1 MGAAAAGERM
11 GRSIL
16 HVDINN
22 FYASMEIRDDPSLA
36 PFPVAV
42 CGDAEARHGII
53 LAKNYKAKAFGV
65 QTAEAIWQAKQKCPN
80 LVLVPCH
87 FEKYEKVTG
96 ESRRLLLTYS
106 DRVEPFGM
114 DEAWLDISPYAPT
127 AEAAEEI
134 ANEIREKYKKQLGLT
149 ASVGVSFN
157 KTFAKLG
164 SDMKKPDA
172 TTVITPGNFR
182 NKVWRLPVEDLLFV
196 GRHTQEKLN
205 LRGIRTIGDLAHVD
219 ENLVRA
225 WLGKWGTA
233 LRLTA
238 NGIDPGPV
246 VPMGSEAAVKS
257 IGNSFTSPCD
267 LYTEKEA
274 LALLTALS
282 EQVASRLRGSGLLGT
297 VVVLGVRDNA
307 LISFERQMKLPRP
320 SCIALELRNAAHR
333 LLSDNYS
340 FLRPIRSLGVRA
352 TGLIPENSPQQLDF
366 FTDYAAKEK
375 QAAENAKA
383 LEKEKRIQEAA
394 LRIQAKFGKNALL
407 KGMNFEDG
415 ATTRLRNKQVG
426 GHSSGED

>member
-1 MGAAAAGERM
+1 MSGMSAAGERM

-22 FYASMEIRDDPSLA
+22 FYASVEIRDDPSLA
-36 PFPVAV
+36 PYPVAV

-65 QTAEAIWQAKQKCPN
+65 KTAEAIWEAKEKCPE

-87 FEKYEKVTG
+87 FEKYERVTE
-96 ESRRLLLTYS
+96 ESRKLLLTYS

-127 AEAAEEI
+127 AEAAGEI
-134 ANEIREKYKKQLGLT
+134 ADEIRGKYKKELGLT

-196 GRHTQEKLN
+196 GRMTQEKLN
-205 LRGIRTIGDLAHVD
+205 LRGIRTIGDLAHTD
-219 ENLVRA
+219 ERLVKA

-233 LRLTA
+233 LRMTA
-238 NGIDPGPV
+238 NGLDSGPV

-267 LYTEKEA
+267 LYTEREA
-274 LALLTALS
+274 LALLQAIS
-282 EQVASRLRGSGLLGT
+282 ESVARRLRRSGLMAT

-307 LISFERQMKLPRP
+307 LFTFERQLKLPRP
-320 SCIALELRNAAHR
+320 SSIALELRNAAHR
-333 LLSDNYS
+333 LLMENYD

-352 TGLIPENSPQQLDF
+352 TGLVPETAPQQLDF
-366 FTDYAAKEK
+366 FTDHEQREK
-375 QAAENAKA
+375 RLTAERTIDEIREKYGKKCLLTGRVFAQQSSAEA
-383 LEKEKRIQEAA
+383 LEEGPAPRQ
-394 LRIQAKFGKNALL
+394 L
-407 KGMNFEDG
+407 K
-415 ATTRLRNKQVG
+415 
-426 GHSSGED
+426 

>member
-1 MGAAAAGERM
+1 MELLRAAGERM

-22 FYASMEIRDDPSLA
+22 FYASVEIRDDPSLA

-65 QTAEAIWQAKQKCPN
+65 KTAEAIWQAKQKCPN

-127 AEAAEEI
+127 ADAAEEI

-172 TTVITPGNFR
+172 TTVITPGNFK

-196 GRHTQEKLN
+196 GRMTQEKLN

-233 LRLTA
+233 LKMTA
-238 NGIDPGPV
+238 NGLDPGPV

-267 LYTEKEA
+267 LYNEKEA

-282 EQVASRLRGSGLLGT
+282 ESVATRLRASGLMGT

-307 LISFERQMKLPRP
+307 LITFERQMKLPRP
-320 SCIALELRNAAHR
+320 TCIALELRNVAHR
-333 LLSDNYS
+333 LLSENYS

-352 TGLIPENSPQQLDF
+352 TGLIAENSPQQLDF
-366 FTDYAAKEK
+366 FTDHEQREK
-375 QAAENAKA
+375 RLAAERAIDCVREKYGKKSLLAGRVFAQKA
-383 LEKEKRIQEAA
+383 AA
-394 LRIQAKFGKNALL
+394 DALSFEDAPKNF
-407 KGMNFEDG
+407 KGMQAG
-415 ATTRLRNKQVG
+415 RTP
-426 GHSSGED
+426 

>member
-1 MGAAAAGERM
+1 MELLRAAGERM

-22 FYASMEIRDDPSLA
+22 FYASVEIRDDPSLA

-127 AEAAEEI
+127 ADAAEEI

-172 TTVITPGNFR
+172 TTVITPGNFK

-196 GRHTQEKLN
+196 GRMTQEKLN

-233 LRLTA
+233 LKMTA
-238 NGIDPGPV
+238 NGLDPGPV

-267 LYTEKEA
+267 LYNEKEA

-282 EQVASRLRGSGLLGT
+282 ESVATRLRASGLMGT

-307 LISFERQMKLPRP
+307 LITFERQMKLPRP
-320 SCIALELRNAAHR
+320 TCIALELRNVAHR
-333 LLSDNYS
+333 LLSENYS

-352 TGLIPENSPQQLDF
+352 TGLIAENSPQQLDF
-366 FTDYAAKEK
+366 FTDHEQREK
-375 QAAENAKA
+375 RLAAERAIDCVREKYGKKSLLAGRVFAQKA
-383 LEKEKRIQEAA
+383 AA
-394 LRIQAKFGKNALL
+394 DALSFEDAPKNF
-407 KGMNFEDG
+407 KGMQAG
-415 ATTRLRNKQVG
+415 RTP
-426 GHSSGED
+426 

>member
-1 MGAAAAGERM
+1 MELLRAAGERM

-22 FYASMEIRDDPSLA
+22 FYASVEIRDDPSLA

-65 QTAEAIWQAKQKCPN
+65 KTAEAIWQAKQKCPN

-87 FEKYEKVTG
+87 FEKYEKVTA
-96 ESRRLLLTYS
+96 ESRKLLLTYS

-172 TTVITPGNFR
+172 TTVITPGNFKT
-182 NKVWRLPVEDLLFV
+182 KVWRLPVEDLLFV
-196 GRHTQEKLN
+196 GRMTQEKLN

-233 LRLTA
+233 LKMTA
-238 NGIDPGPV
+238 NGLDPGPV

-267 LYTEKEA
+267 LYNEKEA

-282 EQVASRLRGSGLLGT
+282 EQVATRLRGSGLLGT

-333 LLSDNYS
+333 LLSENYS
-340 FLRPIRSLGVRA
+340 FVRPIRSLGVRA
-352 TGLIPENSPQQLDF
+352 TGLISENSPQQLDF
-366 FTDYAAKEK
+366 FTDHEQREK
-375 QAAENAKA
+375 RLAAERAIDGVREKYGKKSLLAGRVFAQKA
-383 LEKEKRIQEAA
+383 AA
-394 LRIQAKFGKNALL
+394 DALAFEDAPKNF
-407 KGMNFEDG
+407 KGMQAG
-415 ATTRLRNKQVG
+415 RTP
-426 GHSSGED
+426 

>member
-22 FYASMEIRDDPSLA
+22 FYASVEIRDDPSLA

-127 AEAAEEI
+127 ADAAEEI

-172 TTVITPGNFR
+172 TTVITPGNFKT
-182 NKVWRLPVEDLLFV
+182 KVWRLPVEDLLFV

-233 LRLTA
+233 LKLTA

-307 LISFERQMKLPRP
+307 LISFERQLKLPRP
-320 SCIALELRNAAHR
+320 SSIALELRNAAHR
-333 LLSDNYS
+333 LLMENYD

-366 FTDYAAKEK
+366 FTDHE
-375 QAAENAKA
+375 QR
-383 LEKEKRIQEAA
+383 EKRLTAERAVDSVREKYGKKSLLAGRVFAQQSAA
-394 LRIQAKFGKNALL
+394 DALAFEDAPKNL
-407 KGMNFEDG
+407 KGMQAG
-415 ATTRLRNKQVG
+415 RTP
-426 GHSSGED
+426 

>member
-1 MGAAAAGERM
+1 MGDLAVGGERL

-22 FYASMEIRDDPSLA
+22 FYASVEIRDDPSLA

-65 QTAEAIWQAKQKCPN
+65 KTAEAIWQAKQKCPN

-134 ANEIREKYKKQLGLT
+134 ADEIREKYKKQLGLT

-172 TTVITPGNFR
+172 TTVITPGNFK
-182 NKVWRLPVEDLLFV
+182 NKVWKLPVEDLLFV
-196 GRHTQEKLN
+196 GRMTQEKLN
-205 LRGIRTIGDLAHVD
+205 LRGIRTIGDLAHVN
-219 ENLVRA
+219 ESLVRA

-238 NGIDPGPV
+238 NGVDPGPV

-267 LYTEKEA
+267 LYNEKEA

-282 EQVASRLRGSGLLGT
+282 ESVAARLRASGLMAT
-297 VVVLGVRDNA
+297 VVVLGVRDSV
-307 LISFERQMKLPRP
+307 LFSFERQMKLPRP
-320 SCIALELRNAAHR
+320 SAIALELRNAAHR
-333 LLSDNYS
+333 LLAENYN

-352 TGLIPENSPQQLDF
+352 TSLVPENAPQQLDF
-366 FTDYAAKEK
+366 FTDHEAREK
-375 QAAENAKA
+375 RLAAERAIDDIREKYGKKSLLAGRVFAQKA
-383 LEKEKRIQEAA
+383 AA
-394 LRIQAKFGKNALL
+394 DALSFEDAPKNF
-407 KGMNFEDG
+407 KGMQAG
-415 ATTRLRNKQVG
+415 RSAP
-426 GHSSGED
+426 

>member
-22 FYASMEIRDDPSLA
+22 FYASVEIRDDPSLA

-127 AEAAEEI
+127 ADAAEEI

-172 TTVITPGNFR
+172 TTVITPGNFKT
-182 NKVWRLPVEDLLFV
+182 KVWRLPVEDLLFV

-233 LRLTA
+233 LKLTA

-307 LISFERQMKLPRP
+307 LISFERQLKLPRP
-320 SCIALELRNAAHR
+320 SSIALELRNAAHR
-333 LLSDNYS
+333 LLMENYD

-366 FTDYAAKEK
+366 FTDHE
-375 QAAENAKA
+375 QR
-383 LEKEKRIQEAA
+383 EKRLTAERAVDSVREKYGKKSLLAGRVFAQQSAA
-394 LRIQAKFGKNALL
+394 DALAFEDAPKNF
-407 KGMNFEDG
+407 KGMQAG
-415 ATTRLRNKQVG
+415 RTP
-426 GHSSGED
+426 